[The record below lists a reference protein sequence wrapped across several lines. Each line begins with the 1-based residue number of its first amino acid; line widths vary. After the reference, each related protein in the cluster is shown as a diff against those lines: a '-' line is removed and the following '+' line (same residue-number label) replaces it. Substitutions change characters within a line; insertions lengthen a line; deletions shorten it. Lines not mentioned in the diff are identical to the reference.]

1 MAMTMQVEDVRSR
14 LLSRE
19 LELQLLVGHVV
30 ESVFLARAGQP
41 LNDSDRSSLQL
52 CAARL
57 REGANELSGDV
68 RTLAQSAEAADVL
81 SAAQRVLGSSDA
93 QLLRTE
99 LSRLAGD
106 LTAIGETMSEPSE
119 QLAAT
124 LLRLHDAL
132 SDATSGSTEVV
143 DEVHARACRHD

>member
-1 MAMTMQVEDVRSR
+1 MAMQVEDVRSR

-30 ESVFLARAGQP
+30 ESVFLAQAGEA
-41 LNDSDRSSLQL
+41 LDERDRDSLRL
-52 CAARL
+52 CATRL
-57 REGANELSGDV
+57 REGVSELGGDI

-93 QLLRTE
+93 ETLRTE
-99 LSRLAGD
+99 LSRLADD
-106 LTAIGETMSEPSE
+106 LGAFADSNIEPSSE
-119 QLAAT
+119 LAAT

-132 SDATSGSTEVV
+132 SDATSGAMEIV
-143 DEVHARACRHD
+143 DEAHARARRND